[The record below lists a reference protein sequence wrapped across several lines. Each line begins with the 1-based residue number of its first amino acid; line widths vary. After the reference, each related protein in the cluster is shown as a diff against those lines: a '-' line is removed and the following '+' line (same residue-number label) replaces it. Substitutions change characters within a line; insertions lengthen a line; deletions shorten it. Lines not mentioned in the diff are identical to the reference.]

1 MMFSVVT
8 LLLASI
14 TLATPIEL
22 STRATSQCSQYQSQ
36 SSGAYTLYTNGWGW
50 SSGTGSQCSQIDSL
64 SGSTLAW
71 STTWSW
77 SGTVNQVKSYTN
89 VETGFTKKQIS
100 TYTSMPTTWK
110 WSYTGTDLRVNVA
123 YDTFLGSSANGGN
136 LFEVMVWL
144 GVFGGVSPLSAN
156 GYPFT
161 PVATVTIGGT
171 IFDLAYGLNGSVKVY
186 SFVARGGAATNFSAD
201 LNLFFKYLLA
211 NYASNGFTNSLYLQT
226 VQAGTEL
233 ISLPTQSIRSRVLP
247 LTNIVCAKATDRD
260 EFTRSSGE
268 IRNLIYEYVLTE
280 DKGVSYYADE
290 MDIGWLCLHDK
301 PTVKTCEVEK
311 EREMPHK
318 GNNTK
323 QIQQLESKR
332 PSRIGVTQREIQCEG
347 KHVSIS
353 RGRHIIANQ
362 LQFACWQLSDETR
375 GLGLRCNTIRFRGHQ
390 LASPGEECAS
400 FIQMLPSTEV
410 PHIRV
415 LVLESLVPK
424 KKLQTLLD
432 FCFDHPTVKVHVK
445 VPSLPFKNLLGFVLM
460 YEYIMGKS
468 SPYLDSISTDI
479 SIQRHREVLQ
489 EVCALK
495 GYTRFSNCPS
505 NFMVYLR
512 EEILDP
518 VGTRHA
524 VNNDA
529 KLSSLLSG
537 TPGGLGKVC
546 ERHNRQ
552 RILSVVSMDGS

>member
-233 ISLPTQSIRSRVLP
+233 CAIRVRRSCCYLSR
-247 LTNIVCAKATDRD
+247 ATDRD

-290 MDIGWLCLHDK
+290 MDIGWLCLHDES
-301 PTVKTCEVEK
+301 TVKTYEVEK
-311 EREMPHK
+311 EQDMPHK
-318 GNNTK
+318 SNNTK
-323 QIQQLESKR
+323 EIQKLESKR
-332 PSRIGVTQREIQCEG
+332 PPRIGFTQREIQCEG

-353 RGRHIIANQ
+353 RGRHTIANQ
-362 LQFACWQLSDETR
+362 LQFTCMQLADETC
-375 GLGLRCNTIRFRGHQ
+375 GLGLRYNTIRFRGHQ
-390 LASPGEECAS
+390 LASPGHECAS
-400 FIQMLPSTEV
+400 FIRMLPSTEV

-445 VPSLPFKNLLGFVLM
+445 VPSLPFKNLLSFVLM
-460 YEYIMGKS
+460 YEYIMGKTS
-468 SPYLDSISTDI
+468 SYLDSISTDI

-537 TPGGLGKVC
+537 TPGGLDNVC

-552 RILSVVSMDGS
+552 RILSVVSMDG